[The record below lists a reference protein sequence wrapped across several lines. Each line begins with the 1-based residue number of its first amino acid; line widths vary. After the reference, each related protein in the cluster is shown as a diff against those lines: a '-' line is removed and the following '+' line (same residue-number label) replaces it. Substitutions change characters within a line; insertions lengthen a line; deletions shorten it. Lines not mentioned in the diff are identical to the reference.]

1 MRSGQ
6 LYAKGRALE
15 KLGRKDEALLT
26 LNELVA
32 RTEGDESPAVQN
44 VVSQA
49 RAERERM
56 LGEDGG
62 LA

>member
-1 MRSGQ
+1 MDIV

-15 KLGRKDEALLT
+15 KLGRKDEALIT
-26 LNELVA
+26 LDELVA
-32 RTEGDESPAVQN
+32 RFEDEESPAVRD
-44 VVSQA
+44 VVSRA
-49 RAERERM
+49 RADRERV